1 MEDLTML
8 KIRHFSKAHPN
19 ITLIVL
25 FLLGIGLA
33 QLVLG
38 SRPTP
43 LDSVADLNVL
53 LTDGQPTV
61 VEFYSN
67 L

>member
-1 MEDLTML
+1 ML
-8 KIRHFSKAHPN
+8 RLKSIAQAHPN
-19 ITLIVL
+19 ITTIVL
-25 FLLGIGLA
+25 LLALFGLA
-33 QLVLG
+33 QLFLG

-43 LDSVADLNVL
+43 LDSTADLQAM
-53 LTDGQPTV
+53 LTDGQPSV